1 MSGSKF
7 GGGTWPLLKFARA
20 TRPLLNFD
28 RATRPLLK
36 FDRATWPLLGALGF
50 LILLG
55 GCASAPPQ
63 SGDVLDPR
71 LGGPCDRLTLS
82 WSAERRQLAA
92 GLGEGFEP
100 RPMGGDGE
108 LQLRIVRC
116 EGRGI
121 GWPPLSFAYYAIP
134 VTADSVPLVVTSVPE
149 DGWWS
154 MPVLMADRKT
164 TEVFAAMGY
173 QVSPADIQL
182 TVSGSERDRS
192 VSSRI
197 QADEAVIEVL
207 AAAGDEATPFEAN
220 RSLVTESEAASAA
233 FFGQE
238 SASRITLDAVEVPLA
253 ARMPYSA
260 WGALGEPKG
269 ATLDRGLRF
278 DRIYWRLPR
287 QAE

>member
-1 MSGSKF
+1 MIGSKF
-7 GGGTWPLLKFARA
+7 DGATSPLLV
-20 TRPLLNFD
+20 T
-28 RATRPLLK
+28 
-36 FDRATWPLLGALGF
+36 LGILM
-50 LILLG
+50 LLG
-55 GCASAPPQ
+55 GCAATPSQ
-63 SGDVLDPR
+63 TGDVLDPR

-82 WSAERRQLAA
+82 WSADRRQLAA

-100 RPMGGDGE
+100 RPIGGDGE

-164 TEVFAAMGY
+164 TGVFVAMGY
-173 QVSPADIQL
+173 EVSPADIEL

-197 QADEAVIEVL
+197 QTDEDIVEVL
-207 AAAGDEATPFEAN
+207 AAAGNEATPFEAN

-238 SASRITLDAVEVPLA
+238 SASRITLDAVDVPSA
-253 ARMPYSA
+253 ARMPYSD
-260 WGALGEPKG
+260 WGALGEPKR
-269 ATLDRGLRF
+269 ATLDRSLRF

>member
-7 GGGTWPLLKFARA
+7 AGGTWPLLKFNRA
-20 TRPLLNFD
+20 
-28 RATRPLLK
+28 AWPLLK
-36 FDRATWPLLGALGF
+36 FDGATCSLLKTLGF

-63 SGDVLDPR
+63 SGDLLDPR

-82 WSAERRQLAA
+82 WAAERRQLEA
-92 GLGEGFEP
+92 GLGDGFEP
-100 RPMGGDGE
+100 RPLGGDGE

-116 EGRGI
+116 AGRGI

-173 QVSPADIQL
+173 QVSPADIEL
-182 TVSGSERDRS
+182 TVSGSAHDRS

-197 QADEAVIEVL
+197 QTDEGAVEVL
-207 AAAGDEATPFEAN
+207 AAVGNEATPFEAN
-220 RSLVTESEAASAA
+220 RSLVTESAAASAA

-238 SASRITLDAVEVPLA
+238 SASRIALDAVDIPSA
-253 ARMPYSA
+253 ARMPYSD
-260 WGALGEPKG
+260 WGALGKPKG
-269 ATLDRGLRF
+269 ATLDRSLRF

-287 QAE
+287 QAD

>member
-7 GGGTWPLLKFARA
+7 GGRTW
-20 TRPLLNFD
+20 
-28 RATRPLLK
+28 PLLK
-36 FDRATWPLLGALGF
+36 FDRAAWPLLKFDGATRSLLKTLGF

-63 SGDVLDPR
+63 NADVLDPR

-82 WSAERRQLAA
+82 WAAERRQLAA

-100 RPMGGDGE
+100 RPVGGEGE
-108 LQLRIVRC
+108 LQLRVVRC

-164 TEVFAAMGY
+164 TGVFAAMGY
-173 QVSPADIQL
+173 QVSPADIEL

-197 QADEAVIEVL
+197 QTGEGVIELV
-207 AAAGDEATPFEAN
+207 AAAGNDATPFEAN

-238 SASRITLDAVEVPLA
+238 SASRIELDAVDIPLA
-253 ARMPYSA
+253 GRMPYSA
-260 WGALGEPKG
+260 WGVLGEPTG

-287 QAE
+287 QVD